1 MTTNGNEY
9 HINSSGMT
17 LVIPLLLMWYLQ
29 KGNYAMSLYQFA
41 DFCIQIDN
49 LPSVISAHM
58 EDYCID
64 APGNA
69 AVDLYIDV
77 LSSNIH
83 RPMDIYRSICAYA
96 LAHDAFLMHCA
107 VIEYEGR
114 GYAFAAQSG
123 TGKTTHIRLWQQLF
137 GEDKVTIVNGDK
149 PLLRLI
155 DGVFYAYGTPWC
167 GKEGF
172 NTNTRVPLNGLC
184 FIERGTQNSIRR
196 ISDEEAIPHLFSQI
210 MVTDSTDLAKQM
222 ELADSLLGKVPCY
235 LLTCNM
241 EIDAARVAYDG
252 MCKTEVKADG

>member
-1 MTTNGNEY
+1 MICYIAEFFFEIKPRYRKLYTMCMPYACENASRIDYRVSIADTDIKTEINGDD
-9 HINSSGMT
+9 SVS
-17 LVIPLLLMWYLQ
+17 
-29 KGNYAMSLYQFA
+29 FA
-41 DFCIQIDN
+41 AAEQI
-49 LPSVISAHM
+49 
-58 EDYCID
+58 
-64 APGNA
+64 
-69 AVDLYIDV
+69 AV
-77 LSSNIH
+77 
-83 RPMDIYRSICAYA
+83 YRKICAYA

-107 VIEYEGR
+107 VIEYEGH

-137 GEDKVTIVNGDK
+137 GADKVTIVNGDK

-184 FIERGTQNSIRR
+184 FIERGERNSIRR
-196 ISDEEAIPHLFSQI
+196 MTDGEVIPRLFSQI

-222 ELADSLLGKVPCY
+222 ELADNLLGKVPCY

-252 MCKTEVKADG
+252 MRTDDVKELQNDTDC